1 MDPSGAVD
9 PMAFAVVL
17 IGYALAGFL
26 WLTLAV
32 RTNRRG

>member
-9 PMAFAVVL
+9 PMALTVVL

-26 WLTLAV
+26 WLTLAL